1 MQKDLPDSISE
12 SKPVAAHEN
21 AEPNVNAAQEK
32 AKERRER
39 EEKIDEALEESF
51 PASDPPA
58 FNKTTAG
65 AG

>member
-1 MQKDLPDSISE
+1 MQKDLPDRISE

-21 AEPNVNAAQEK
+21 AEPKRDA